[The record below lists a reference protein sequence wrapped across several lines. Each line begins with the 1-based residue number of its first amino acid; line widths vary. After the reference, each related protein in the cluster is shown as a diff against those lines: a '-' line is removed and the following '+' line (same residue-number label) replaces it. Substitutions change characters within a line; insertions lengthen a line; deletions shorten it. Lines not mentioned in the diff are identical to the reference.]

1 MAWIEVR
8 RAKEKLREDVVKRRD
23 ERAVNIE

>member
-1 MAWIEVR
+1 VAWIEVR